1 MGRILIAAAS
11 VKHRI
16 ELAKYLRE
24 SGHQTVEVDRL
35 ETLLHE
41 LPRQQVLVLDP
52 PLENLAADELVA
64 RCKKANPAL
73 PIILIADDLALSAS
87 RTIRQIGIFYHA
99 LRPKTLQDIDEIEQA
114 VRCACTRFVSDNPG
128 VVQPQ
133 GSDGSFPDLKGG
145 RHESEKNVEFNSG
158 WFFDDCSSGAGGA
171 GPRGSQ
177 RTGCVDLSRLLCPD
191 RDCPTGS
198 GHSAVDRYDQGAG
211 DVTRQIVESLGQ
223 IITRPFLSFVLME
236 ALMSRWIIL
245 CGAVL
250 LAGGFVVLYGQ
261 MPALFSGFGGLVIWG
276 FCGFCSIIVV
286 AQLFAALQALL
297 ALGRSSLR
305 RRSAQLARGGK
316 S

>member
-1 MGRILIAAAS
+1 MGRILIAAAPIE
-11 VKHRI
+11 HRI
-16 ELAKYLRE
+16 ELARCLRE

-41 LPRQQVLVLDP
+41 LPRQQVLVLDT
-52 PLENLAADELVA
+52 PLENLAADELVT
-64 RCKKANPAL
+64 RCKRANPTL
-73 PIILIADDLALSAS
+73 PIILIADELALSES

-99 LRPKTLQDIDEIEQA
+99 LRPKTPQDFNEIEQA
-114 VRCACTRFVSDNPG
+114 VRCACTRFALDNPG

-133 GSDGSFPDLKGG
+133 GSDDSFPDLKGG
-145 RHESEKNVEFNSG
+145 RHESEKNVRFNSG
-158 WFFDDCSSGAGGA
+158 WFFDDCSSGAGSTGS
-171 GPRGSQ
+171 RGSQ
-177 RTGCVDLSRLLCPD
+177 RTGCVDLSWLLCPD

-198 GHSAVDRYDQGAG
+198 GDSAVDRYDQGAG
-211 DVTRQIVESLGQ
+211 DVARQVDESFGQ
-223 IITRPFLSFVLME
+223 IITRRFLYFVLME

-250 LAGGFVVLYGQ
+250 LAGGFFALYGQ

-297 ALGRSSLR
+297 VLGCGSLR
-305 RRSAQLARGGK
+305 RKSAQLARGGK